1 MIKTAHGTLILAAAL
16 LTSGCVSSIV
26 TAPFKAAGTV
36 IETAVDATTQTQ
48 QEADEDRG
56 KRLRMAEKNEEK
68 LRKKCAKDPEH
79 ESCDTLAE
87 LERERA
93 LIKRR
98 DD

>member
-1 MIKTAHGTLILAAAL
+1 MMKNLHIGCVIAAAL

-68 LRKKCAKDPEH
+68 LRKKCAKDPDH
-79 ESCDTLAE
+79 KSCKALME
-87 LERERA
+87 LDRERE
-93 LIKRR
+93 IIRR
-98 DD
+98 KDD